1 MIAQITAIA
10 ALILA
15 AVAVTGLVLVVIGAR
30 HEPPGDLLPGRPPG
44 LLARLARRVLGL
56 HVRQAPANT
65 EQARR
70 HGASRRATSADDVA
84 EGMDMRQG
92 QCPPATGP
100 GR

>member
-1 MIAQITAIA
+1 MTAQITAIA

-15 AVAVTGLVLVVIGAR
+15 AAAVAGLVLVVIGAR

-44 LLARLARRVLGL
+44 LLPRLARRVLGL
-56 HVRQAPANT
+56 HVRHATAST
-65 EQARR
+65 EQTRHRR
-70 HGASRRATSADDVA
+70 PSRRATPVDDGA
-84 EGMDMRQG
+84 EEMGMGQG